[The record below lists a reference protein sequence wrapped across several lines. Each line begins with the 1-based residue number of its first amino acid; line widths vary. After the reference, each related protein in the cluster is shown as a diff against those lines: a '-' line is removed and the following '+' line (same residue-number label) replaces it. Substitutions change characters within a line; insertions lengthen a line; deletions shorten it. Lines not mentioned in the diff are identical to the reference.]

1 MRISVL
7 LDHRWNSGVK
17 TYSISISLLFL
28 KLYELL
34 KLFFEDA
41 EIDFYVMTFNGYNV
55 EYSKVDFSKLYELYK
70 NKNIKEIVNLAIK
83 ENYASKSQRITLDDI
98 LEGFSNSDFVFIN
111 NVGFGVFNRSLNK
124 ENLNKILSNDGKST
138 YMFMF
143 HISYSDN
150 FLANLMEFINS
161 GELKNISEITKN
173 RINSLVLK
181 KIEKGYMDD
190 NDQKELMSIIEY
202 LLNSDTEEAREF
214 RRKYS
219 WWVEELNNLN
229 GENDYIYT
237 FKKIAELENSV
248 YLFPTSIVG
257 DANRRFI
264 KNIHGLDI
272 GEGKRKI
279 KILFEP
285 MYMITIKNL
294 YGEEIKYY
302 KNVLLERYKDK
313 KINLLYIGRSAE
325 EKGIHDAISLFED
338 LVKEGEDIR
347 LIIVSPDFKKD
358 SEEYKRLEEI
368 VNKYGRGEVHI
379 YSELLGNSLYV
390 YPLHYIAFLEALGEL
405 KSTVVINPAYTE
417 SFGYATL
424 ESLIFGKLLVIY
436 RDIEALKELKEK
448 GYLNYQTAFKT
459 YENLV
464 SLAKRIIEEIKNG
477 KYDEYVNKEK
487 IEELEKEVDP
497 EKLAYEYAKIIGEI
511 LYDRLKSEYNN
522 SEAQSEEITAAAA

>member
-17 TYSISISLLFL
+17 TYSIGISLLFL

-41 EIDFYVMTFNGYNV
+41 EIDFYVMTFNNYNV
-55 EYSKVDFSKLYELYK
+55 EYSKVDFSKLYKLYK
-70 NKNIKEIVNLAIK
+70 NKNIKEIVNLAVK

-124 ENLNKILSNDGKST
+124 ENLDKILSNDGKST

-237 FKKIAELENSV
+237 FKKIAELKNSI
-248 YLFPTSIVG
+248 YLFPTSMLVMLIE
-257 DANRRFI
+257 
-264 KNIHGLDI
+264 GL
-272 GEGKRKI
+272 
-279 KILFEP
+279 
-285 MYMITIKNL
+285 
-294 YGEEIKYY
+294 
-302 KNVLLERYKDK
+302 
-313 KINLLYIGRSAE
+313 
-325 EKGIHDAISLFED
+325 
-338 LVKEGEDIR
+338 
-347 LIIVSPDFKKD
+347 
-358 SEEYKRLEEI
+358 
-368 VNKYGRGEVHI
+368 
-379 YSELLGNSLYV
+379 
-390 YPLHYIAFLEALGEL
+390 
-405 KSTVVINPAYTE
+405 
-417 SFGYATL
+417 
-424 ESLIFGKLLVIY
+424 
-436 RDIEALKELKEK
+436 
-448 GYLNYQTAFKT
+448 
-459 YENLV
+459 
-464 SLAKRIIEEIKNG
+464 
-477 KYDEYVNKEK
+477 
-487 IEELEKEVDP
+487 
-497 EKLAYEYAKIIGEI
+497 
-511 LYDRLKSEYNN
+511 
-522 SEAQSEEITAAAA
+522 